1 MKSNAE
7 TLQPDPRLARGL
19 WQLLV
24 LGTLA
29 CGGLLAAGEPS
40 LGIGPAGWLVALPLA
55 ALAAAYRRRL
65 TMTFVLQGAR
75 EARASLPGLS
85 WGVRDASNRH
95 LVPGRRAARK
105 QRRSPRRDNRPEPV
119 AGRR

>member
-1 MKSNAE
+1 MNPNAMNP
-7 TLQPDPRLARGL
+7 QPDPRLARGL

-29 CGGLLAAGEPS
+29 CGLLLAAGAPWLE
-40 LGIGPAGWLVALPLA
+40 IGPAAWLVALPLA
-55 ALAAAYRRRL
+55 ALAAAYRHLL
-65 TMTFVLQGAR
+65 TMTFVLQGAG
-75 EARASLPGLS
+75 EPRASFPLPS
-85 WGVRDASNRH
+85 WGARDASNRH

-105 QRRSPRRDNRPEPV
+105 QRRSARRDHRSEPV